1 MLQGLRC
8 LAKSLVFLANHLKY
22 VKTLGGLACL
32 ASFFPL
38 YFYIS
43 GFLANYDLASENV
56 LPGLVLKIQFGNFK
70 VKVSTKKARHICF
83 L

>member
-8 LAKSLVFLANHLKY
+8 LAKSLVFLANHLKH

-32 ASFFPL
+32 ATFSL

-43 GFLANYDLASENV
+43 DFLANYDLASENV

-70 VKVSTKKARHICF
+70 VKVSTKKARHISF